1 MEAIKVYGTSWCGD
15 CHRAKQF
22 FDEHNINYDWSD
34 IDDQPHLKQVIQ
46 DLNDGNLKVPTIVFP
61 DGSILIEPTNSEL
74 KDKLNI

>member
-46 DLNDGNLKVPTIVFP
+46 DLNDGNQKVPTIVFP

>member
-34 IDDQPHLKQVIQ
+34 IDDQPHLKQVIR
-46 DLNDGNLKVPTIVFP
+46 DLNDGNQKVPTIVFP

>member
-1 MEAIKVYGTSWCGD
+1 METIKVYGTSWCID
-15 CHRAKQF
+15 CSRAKQF

-34 IDDQPHLKQVIQ
+34 IDGQPHLKQVVR
-46 DLNDGNLKVPTIVFP
+46 DLNDGNQKVPTIVFP

>member
-34 IDDQPHLKQVIQ
+34 IDDQPHLKQVIR
-46 DLNDGNLKVPTIVFP
+46 DLNEGNQKVPTIVFP